1 MMNGKSIGL
10 LVAVLLCLVL
20 GAEAQM
26 VFTRTGMAH
35 FYSKATLEDIEAV
48 NKKVQC
54 AFNPGSGQV
63 SVKIPIAD
71 FVFDKKLMQEHFNEN
86 YLESEK
92 YPNAGLEGKIAEV
105 LDQEKDGVSK
115 VQMKGIL
122 DLHGVKKEY
131 NIPAEVTVKN
141 GMATNA
147 RAKFTV
153 KLADHEIKIP
163 TLVMQKI
170 AEEIAIDID
179 FDLLP
184 IPKK

>member
-1 MMNGKSIGL
+1 MNRKIVGL
-10 LVAVLLCLVL
+10 LAIMILCLAI
-20 GAEAQM
+20 GAKAQM
-26 VFTRTGMAH
+26 VYTRTGMTH

-92 YPNAGLEGKIAEV
+92 YPNAGLEGKIMEV
-105 LDQEKDGVSK
+105 LNLEKDGVNM
-115 VQMKGIL
+115 VTMKGIL

-131 NIPAEVTVKN
+131 TIPTEVMVKN
-141 GMATNA
+141 GVATNA
-147 RAKFTV
+147 KAKFKV
-153 KLADHEIKIP
+153 KLVDHEIKIP
-163 TLVMQKI
+163 TLVIAKI
-170 AEEIAIDID
+170 AEEIAIDAD
-179 FDLLP
+179 FDFLP
-184 IPKK
+184 IAKK